1 MLTEQ
6 HTWQHW
12 NGQQMRQHLALDT
25 ETELITGYRVPRLAL
40 AAVADGTATYI
51 LHPKQVAQFLV
62 QHLAGTGQMVCHNLA
77 FDFWVLDQELRRT
90 GSMEALQLLW
100 GAADQQRLHCTMLL
114 ASLVGIAATDDDRQ
128 QSLAELA
135 KQVLGIELEKDTY
148 RLRYGELIETSWEHV
163 DPGFFHYAATDAAS
177 TYSIYCWLTH
187 RARQITDAAGV
198 PRQYGFLT
206 EGIQVR
212 AAICLDAIHR
222 TGLHIDTARA
232 EQLRVELEQHI
243 QETIA
248 KLEQMQPDL
257 FHRYK
262 RQPYLFKVNNDTG
275 LPKLNQTAL
284 TARLQEIAQ
293 QHGLQLPSTDT
304 GRLSISVNECW
315 NEHRGL
321 EPFVDAYCTFK
332 ELTKLRTFFDALAQ
346 SVIHPRYRVLVRT
359 GRTSC
364 SSPNIQQLPRSSHIR
379 EAVVP
384 RPGYVFLII
393 DYAALELRTL
403 AAVCRQRYGFSKLA
417 DVIKS
422 GIDPHSYT
430 AAMFAGVELDQFN
443 ALPNKKQLR
452 QQAKAVNFGLPG
464 GLGAAALAS
473 YAKHSYGVTMTI
485 DQATQFRTML
495 TEHIYPE
502 IGLYLS
508 DDPAIALAATL
519 QADTVQ
525 VRAVFNQP
533 RQYGMLRKVT
543 EGNNCKADGTRY
555 SDAVVSK
562 VWNQLAALNRNPG
575 LVQAIVDRD
584 TTPTSP
590 LRKLLHSPVATPTG
604 RIRGA
609 VTFTAARN
617 TPFSGLAADGAK
629 LAMWQLLLA
638 GYRVVAFVHDEFVIE
653 LPIDSDHT
661 AQAKHVEHI
670 CCYAMQQLVGDIPIE
685 CEYALASRWYKQA
698 AAVRDAVGKLIP
710 WQPENR

>member
-6 HTWQHW
+6 TTWQHW
-12 NGQQMRQHLALDT
+12 NGQQLRAHFALDT

-40 AAVADGTATYI
+40 AAVSDGETTYI
-51 LHPKQVAQFLV
+51 VHPQQVAQFLV

-77 FDFWVLDQELRRT
+77 FDFWVLDQQLRRT
-90 GSMEALQLLW
+90 GNTDALRLLW
-100 GAADQQRLHCTMLL
+100 NAADQQRLHCTMLL
-114 ASLVGIAATDDDRQ
+114 AGLVGIATTDDDRQ
-128 QSLAELA
+128 HSLAELS
-135 KQVLGIELEKDTY
+135 KQILNIELEKDTY
-148 RLRYGELIETSWEHV
+148 RLRYGELIETSWNDV
-163 DPGFFHYAATDAAS
+163 DRGFFQYAATDAAV
-177 TYSIYCWLTH
+177 TYHIYCWLTKQ
-187 RARQITDAAGV
+187 AKQITDAAGV

-206 EGIQVR
+206 EGIQVK

-222 TGLHIDTARA
+222 TGLHIDTDRA
-232 EQLRVELEQHI
+232 EQLRIELEQHI

-275 LPKLNQTAL
+275 LPKLNQAAL
-284 TARLQEIAQ
+284 TTRLQQIAQ

-346 SVIHPRYRVLVRT
+346 PVIHPRYRVLVRT

-384 RPGYVFLII
+384 RAGHLFLMI
-393 DYAALELRTL
+393 DYSALELRTL

-417 DVIKS
+417 DVIKA

-430 AAMFAGVELDQFN
+430 AAMFAGVELEQFST
-443 ALPNKKQLR
+443 LPNKKQLR

-473 YAKHSYGVTMTI
+473 YAKHSYGVSMTL
-485 DQATQFRTML
+485 DQATQFRRML
-495 TEHIYPE
+495 TENIYPE

-508 DDPAIALAATL
+508 DDPAVALAATL
-519 QADTVQ
+519 QADAVQ
-525 VRAVFNQP
+525 VRATWEQA
-533 RQYGMLRKVT
+533 RQFGMLRKVT
-543 EGNNCKADGTRY
+543 EGNNTKADGTAY

-562 VWNQLAALNRNPG
+562 VWNQLAALNRNPQ
-575 LVQAIVDRD
+575 LVQAIADRD
-584 TTPTSP
+584 TTPNSP
-590 LRKLLHSPVATPTG
+590 LRKLLHSPVATSTG

-638 GYRVVAFVHDEFVIE
+638 GYRVVAFVHDEFIIE
-653 LPIDSDHT
+653 LPVNADHT
-661 AQAKHVEHI
+661 QQAKHIEHI
-670 CCYAMQQLVGDIPIE
+670 CCQAMQQLVGDIPIT
-685 CEYALASRWYKQA
+685 CEYALAERWYKQA
-698 AAVRDAVGKLIP
+698 SAVFDGAGKLIP
-710 WQPENR
+710 WQPGNR